1 MYEIIEENVD
11 VKLIIE
17 EVMSKNLLDSETA
30 VNLQKWDKTIF
41 EFEYVNSLIHR
52 FKMYHTRLMRLHP
65 RECYSYHADMAPRI
79 HFPIITNNE
88 CFFVLENTT
97 FNMPKGK
104 GYWVDTRK
112 NHTAF
117 NGNKSQTNFIRWHIV
132 GNTDEIF

>member
-79 HFPIITNNE
+79 HFPIIE
-88 CFFVLENTT
+88 E
-97 FNMPKGK
+97 
-104 GYWVDTRK
+104 
-112 NHTAF
+112 
-117 NGNKSQTNFIRWHIV
+117 S
-132 GNTDEIF
+132 